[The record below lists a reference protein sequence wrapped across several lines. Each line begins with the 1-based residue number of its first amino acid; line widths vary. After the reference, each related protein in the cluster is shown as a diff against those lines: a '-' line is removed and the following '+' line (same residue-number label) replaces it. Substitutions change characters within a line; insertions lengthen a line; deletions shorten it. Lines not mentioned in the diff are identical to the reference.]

1 MSDDTKKS
9 HDDKLKLKVAL
20 AMIKADKSVD
30 IICREFNI
38 STCQAYAWK
47 QHLEE
52 HGSELFADKRKVKKE
67 ETYDKI
73 LADLEQVKEER
84 NFLVQVLSR

>member
-1 MSDDTKKS
+1 MSDNAKKN

-38 STCQAYAWK
+38 SPYAGAVSN
-47 QHLEE
+47 LT
-52 HGSELFADKRKVKKE
+52 V
-67 ETYDKI
+67 
-73 LADLEQVKEER
+73 
-84 NFLVQVLSR
+84 